1 MRYLAFPRLVS
12 CVSNRRWNSWTAL
25 SVVVS
30 WHKLDFVLFS
40 TLIFL
45 LYTMLFM
52 DRLEFSC
59 FGDFLQGYLKPEK
72 TMVFFKIHQ
81 KKGLW
86 IAWSKRLESLVKLM
100 SKKSIYE
107 SALILSCWVRI
118 RIRIRNAD
126 PDQVYKLFIY
136 QQKITGSRSWFAMRK
151 NAGSGLVSA
160 LNHCGS
166 ETLVC

>member
-1 MRYLAFPRLVS
+1 MVS
-12 CVSNRRWNSWTAL
+12 R
-25 SVVVS
+25 
-30 WHKLDFVLFS
+30 HKLESSETPDFVLFS

-45 LYTMLFM
+45 FCTMLFM

-107 SALILSCWVRI
+107 SALILSCWIRI

-126 PDQVYKLFIY
+126 PDQVYKLTEDNWIQILIRNEKKFWIRTCIRI
-136 QQKITGSRSWFAMRK
+136 KLLRIR
-151 NAGSGLVSA
+151 NPGLLTLPFTPA
-160 LNHCGS
+160 LKLGTYCMS
-166 ETLVC
+166 EELV